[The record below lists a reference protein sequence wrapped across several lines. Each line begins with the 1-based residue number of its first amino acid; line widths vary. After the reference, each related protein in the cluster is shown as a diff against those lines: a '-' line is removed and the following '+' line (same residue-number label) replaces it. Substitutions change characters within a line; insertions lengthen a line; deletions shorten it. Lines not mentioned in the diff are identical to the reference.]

1 MRQTFRDSE
10 CYTDFR
16 TIKYENIPSK
26 VTHYNNY
33 GIKMLDKI
41 CCKTG
46 LVIR

>member
-1 MRQTFRDSE
+1 MRQTFGDSE
-10 CYTDFR
+10 CYIGFR

-26 VTHYNNY
+26 VTHYNYY
-33 GIKMLDKI
+33 GVKMLAKI